1 MICAAV
7 VGTRTDA
14 TRSIAVYVG
23 TLVTLSKSHG
33 HGGDAMTQIANGVRR
48 LFAVTR
54 DFVFAAFD
62 DQFWEGCGQ

>member
-1 MICAAV
+1 MICGAI

-14 TRSIAVYVG
+14 ARLIAVYH
-23 TLVTLSKSHG
+23 VTLDTLYG
-33 HGGDAMTQIANGVRR
+33 HGGDTMIQIVNGVRR